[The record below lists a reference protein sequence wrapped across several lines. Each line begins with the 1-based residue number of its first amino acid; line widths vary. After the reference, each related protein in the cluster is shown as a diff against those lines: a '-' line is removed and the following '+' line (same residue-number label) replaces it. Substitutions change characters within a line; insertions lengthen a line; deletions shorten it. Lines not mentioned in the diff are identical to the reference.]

1 MANPFKTQGW
11 NQGLYEQSVTK
22 KETLG
27 ALRFTADGRAFRYA
41 KASGALVMGKAC
53 IMAPAIANHIKQA
66 NTGYTMAV
74 GDMTVSV
81 LIGATVLTA
90 NQYDDGYLQIYDGA
104 AGAVG
109 QQMLISSH
117 GVSAAGTEAVLLN
130 LAEPVRVAVIATDTF
145 SLIPNPWSV
154 VSNTTALANGFA
166 GVAVIAVTTGYYCW
180 LQTGGVGCALNQ
192 AGTAL
197 GTTINMS
204 ATAGALETTAL
215 FTSPIIGSTIGFAAV
230 SAKYNPIFLGVH

>member
-11 NQGLYEQSVTK
+11 NQGLFEQSVTK

-41 KASGALVMGKAC
+41 RASGALAAGKAC

-74 GDMTVSV
+74 GAMSVSV
-81 LIGATVLTA
+81 LIGGTALTA

-109 QQMLISSH
+109 QSMLISSH
-117 GVSAAGTEAVLLN
+117 GVSAAGTEAVTLN
-130 LAEPVRVAVIATDTF
+130 LAEPVRAAVIATDTF
-145 SLIPNPWSV
+145 ALIPNPWSV
-154 VSNTTALANGFA
+154 ATNTTALANGFA
-166 GVAVIAVTTGYYCW
+166 GVAVIPVTTLYYCW
-180 LQTGGVGCALNQ
+180 LQTGGVGCGLNQ
-192 AGTAL
+192 GGTAL
-197 GTTINMS
+197 GSLINLS
-204 ATAGALETTAL
+204 ATAGAHETSAGY
-215 FTSPIIGSTIGFAAV
+215 TSSFVGVSVSFAGIST
-230 SAKYNPIFLGVH
+230 KYNPIFLGVH